1 MFLKLCIL
9 AITFIMHHISHKH
22 LSSHALIYPG
32 SCASKLLLKKATVKL
47 DEEKQC
53 VYTDKELGLGLEE

>member
-1 MFLKLCIL
+1 M
-9 AITFIMHHISHKH
+9 SHKH
-22 LSSHALIYPG
+22 LLSHALIYPG

-53 VYTDKELGLGLEE
+53 VYTDKELGLGLEI